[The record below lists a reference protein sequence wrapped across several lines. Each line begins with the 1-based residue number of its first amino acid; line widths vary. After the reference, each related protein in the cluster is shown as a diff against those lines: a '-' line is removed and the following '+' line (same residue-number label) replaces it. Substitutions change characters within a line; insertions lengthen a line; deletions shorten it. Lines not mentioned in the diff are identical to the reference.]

1 MSERVRYV
9 RVITS
14 AVDGSEGIPDL
25 SAKRWVAQGDGE
37 PDQAGENSWHAP
49 KADALTDDERASAE
63 RTPVGHEMADHFAG
77 SAAPGRGAAGRARVR
92 PALMVIAVVLGAM
105 VAAAGVFL
113 VPRVPSLST
122 QITGDQGLAV
132 QARPH
137 LDGALD
143 VVSIA
148 TVDGAA
154 VTYAG
159 FGADENTVY
168 EIGSITKTF
177 TAALFA
183 DAATRGE
190 VNSDT
195 LLAELLPV
203 DGTPVADV
211 TLAELASHRSGLPRD
226 GMYTSI
232 RKNLLLLTHRSV
244 YTEDLDGLLALAR
257 STDLTD
263 RGGYLYSSLGTALL
277 GQSLATAANIDY
289 SQLLQDRMLRPLGM
303 MDTTMATTAGDLP
316 ANATA
321 GFSGDGQRHPPWTM
335 NAWAPAGGMRS
346 TAADMAR
353 YASALLDGT
362 APGMD
367 ALTPQWDEGNGT
379 RTGYAW
385 NITAFEG
392 ETVTA
397 RGGATGGFCA
407 AIALDRTHHRA
418 VIVLSNTKVQVEDVA
433 RTLLL
438 DRT

>member
-1 MSERVRYV
+1 LSE
-9 RVITS
+9 S
-14 AVDGSEGIPDL
+14 HHIPPLTALREYSDL
-25 SAKRWVAQGDGE
+25 GAKRWMLTVTANRIKLAGTAGTRAQ
-37 PDQAGENSWHAP
+37 
-49 KADALTDDERASAE
+49 ADESLTDDGRSSTG
-63 RTPVGHEMADHFAG
+63 RTPDGHEMADHSAG
-77 SAAPGRGAAGRARVR
+77 SSGPGRGAAGRAKVR
-92 PALMVIAVVLGAM
+92 PGLVVVAVVLGAM

-113 VPRVPSLST
+113 APRVPSLST

-132 QARPH
+132 QTLPY

-143 VVSIA
+143 VVSVA
-148 TVDGAA
+148 TVDGSVVAF
-154 VTYAG
+154 AG

-183 DAATRGE
+183 DAVTRGE
-190 VNSDT
+190 VNADT

-203 DGTPVADV
+203 DGTPVASV

-226 GMYTSI
+226 GMDTSVP
-232 RKNLLLLTHRSV
+232 KNLLLLTHRSV
-244 YTEDLDGLLALAR
+244 YTEDIDGLLAVAR
-257 STDLTD
+257 STDLTN
-263 RGGYLYSSLGTALL
+263 RGSYLYSTLGTALL
-277 GQSLATAANIDY
+277 GQALAAATNVDY
-289 SQLLQDRMLRPLGM
+289 SQLLRDRMLRPLGM
-303 MDTTMATTAGDLP
+303 MDTTVTVTAGDLP
-316 ANATA
+316 VNVTA
-321 GFSGDGQRHPPWTM
+321 GFNADGQHHQPWT
-335 NAWAPAGGMRS
+335 NHAWAPAGGMRS
-346 TAADMAR
+346 TAADMAK

-385 NITAFEG
+385 NITPYQG

-397 RGGATGGFCA
+397 HGGATGGFCA

-418 VIVLSNTKVQVEDVA
+418 VIVLSNTKVPVEDAA

-438 DRT
+438 EST

>member
-1 MSERVRYV
+1 MANRIQPAGTAGAGSQDHESLADDGRS
-9 RVITS
+9 S
-14 AVDGSEGIPDL
+14 AGRSPD
-25 SAKRWVAQGDGE
+25 
-37 PDQAGENSWHAP
+37 
-49 KADALTDDERASAE
+49 
-63 RTPVGHEMADHFAG
+63 GHEMADHSAG
-77 SAAPGRGAAGRARVR
+77 SAGPVGGAAGRARVR
-92 PALMVIAVVLGAM
+92 PGLVVCAVVLGAM

-122 QITGDQGLAV
+122 VISGDQALAV
-132 QARPH
+132 QARPY

-143 VVSIA
+143 VVSVA
-148 TVDGAA
+148 TVDGSA
-154 VTYAG
+154 VAYAG

-183 DAATRGE
+183 DAVARGE
-190 VNSDT
+190 VNGDT

-203 DGTPVADV
+203 DGTPVASV

-226 GMYTSI
+226 GMYTSVP
-232 RKNLLLLTHRSV
+232 KNLLLLTHRSV
-244 YTEDLDGLLALAR
+244 YTEDLDGLLAVAR

-263 RGGYLYSSLGTALL
+263 RGSYLYSTLGTALL
-277 GQSLATAANIDY
+277 GQALAAAVQVDY

-303 MDTTMATTAGDLP
+303 MHTTVAITAGDLP
-316 ANATA
+316 VNVTA
-321 GFSGDGQRHPPWTM
+321 GFSADGQHQQPWTM
-335 NAWAPAGGMRS
+335 NAWAPAGGIRS
-346 TAADMAR
+346 TAADMAK
-353 YASALLDGT
+353 YASALLNGT

-367 ALTPQWDEGNGT
+367 ALTPQWEEGNGT

-392 ETVTA
+392 GTVTA
-397 RGGATGGFCA
+397 HGGATGGFCA

-418 VIVLSNTKVQVEDVA
+418 VIVLSNTKVPVEDAA
-433 RTLLL
+433 RSLLL